1 MENVTIMKQ
10 DNNHLFHQNSRA
22 WTGIFLVIVGAVLLA
37 VKAGLD
43 IPRWLYSWET
53 FLIGAGILVGIRHRF
68 RNPGAFIMIFIGAAF
83 LADEY
88 LGSFSFHEYVW
99 PAAVIFLGLFF
110 ILRPSKKLTQS
121 FPPQQTGVVQ
131 PEWQS
136 GFQPAETYGDTD
148 ISSEEVVDV
157 TAVFGS
163 VKKRIISKSFRGGD
177 VTAFMGGAE
186 IDLMGADVQTTA
198 VLDVSAVFGGV
209 KLIIPADWNV
219 QNKATAVFGG
229 VEDKRNLPSSPNSNK
244 LLIIDG
250 AAVFGGI
257 ELKSY

>member
-10 DNNHLFHQNSRA
+10 DNNNLLQQNSRI
-22 WTGIFLVIVGAVLLA
+22 WTGIFFIIVGGILVA
-37 VKAGLD
+37 VKAGVN
-43 IPRWLYSWET
+43 IPQWLYSWQS
-53 FLIGAGILVGIRHRF
+53 FLIGLGILVGIHHRF
-68 RNPGAFIMIFIGAAF
+68 RNPSAFVMIFVGAAF

-88 LGSFSFHEYVW
+88 LHGFQFHEYIW
-99 PAAVIFLGLFF
+99 PAALILLGFFF
-110 ILRPSKKLTQS
+110 ILRPSHTFRQNRWPTKTD
-121 FPPQQTGVVQ
+121 VVQ
-131 PEWQS
+131 PVWQS
-136 GFQPAETYGDTD
+136 GFQPVADTSID
-148 ISSEEVVDV
+148 VSSEEAIDV

-163 VKKRIISKSFRGGD
+163 VKKRLISKSFRGGD
-177 VTAFMGGAE
+177 ITAFMGGAE
-186 IDLMGADVQTTA
+186 IDLTGADLQSTA

-209 KLIIPADWNV
+209 KLIVPADWNI

-257 ELKSY
+257 ELKSF